1 MTPKG
6 RIRRAAAALAVL
18 AGVAVLGGCGIRTT
32 QRPVEAGPAPSRAA
46 CEVSGDSV
54 TPRAQLQGIPV
65 RVYLVCTSQLAA
77 VDRTAEVPEAQADSR
92 LRVAQALLDE
102 LQRAPSGQEHE
113 AGFTTYVRESL
124 SLSGARAGDPAGTL
138 RLSSQPEDL
147 PGPGLAQLV
156 CTFAESRVAAADGS
170 VLLGGPGEYAPR
182 PYQCS
187 TATKERP
194 EETVS
199 TLAPVP
205 SASS

>member
-6 RIRRAAAALAVL
+6 RIRRTAAALAVL
-18 AGVAVLGGCGIRTT
+18 ASVVALSGCGIRTT
-32 QRPVEAGPAPSRAA
+32 RIPVDAGPAPSRAA
-46 CEVSGDSV
+46 CEVSKGDI

-65 RVYLVCTSQLAA
+65 RVYLVCASQLAS
-77 VDRTAEVPEAQADSR
+77 VDRTAEVPEARAGDHV
-92 LRVAQALLDE
+92 LVAQALLDE
-102 LQRAPSGQEHE
+102 LRRAPSAQEHA

-156 CTFAESRVAAADGS
+156 CTFAESRAATTDGP
-170 VLLGGPGEYAPR
+170 VLLGGPGEYPPR
-182 PYQCS
+182 RYQCS

-194 EETVS
+194 EETVP
-199 TLAPVP
+199 TLGPVP
-205 SASS
+205 SASP